1 MTDDRQSAPAALRNR
16 DPILDVLRTVL
27 PDRGTVLEIASG
39 SGEHVVHFARHL
51 PKLRFQPSDPSDAA
65 LRSIAAWI
73 SAEGLDNIDPPLQL
87 DAAMDSWPVKT
98 ANAMICINMIHISPW
113 SSTEGLMRGA
123 AAILRPGA
131 PLYLY
136 GPYRRSGVPTAPS
149 NEAFDQ
155 SLRSR
160 DPAWGLRVLEDVADL
175 AAANGFST
183 PEVVTMPANNLSVIF
198 RKL

>member
-73 SAEGLDNIDPPLQL
+73 SAEGLHQQQ
-87 DAAMDSWPVKT
+87 AA
-98 ANAMICINMIHISPW
+98 
-113 SSTEGLMRGA
+113 E
-123 AAILRPGA
+123 
-131 PLYLY
+131 
-136 GPYRRSGVPTAPS
+136 
-149 NEAFDQ
+149 
-155 SLRSR
+155 
-160 DPAWGLRVLEDVADL
+160 
-175 AAANGFST
+175 
-183 PEVVTMPANNLSVIF
+183 
-198 RKL
+198 